1 MNKNNE
7 IKGFFFREFWR
18 YITNAWTV
26 LFIGVVISD
35 FLTQGKYHY
44 LMASFSIIYGAVLS
58 IFVGTKEF
66 SRWYD
71 LHEGQKHPGEI
82 FVVLWSIL
90 LFGMVVYSWIS
101 GSSYAIPSDI
111 ISVYIMVL
119 TVFAITQSSKTIY
132 RSKKDKC

>member
-1 MNKNNE
+1 MNKDNE
-7 IKGFFFREFWR
+7 TKGFFFREFWR

-26 LFIGVVISD
+26 LFIGVAISD
-35 FLTQGKYHY
+35 FVSKGQYHY
-44 LMASFSIIYGAVLS
+44 LMAPFSVIYGAVLS

-71 LHEGQKHPGEI
+71 LHEGRKHPGEI

-90 LFGMVVYSWIS
+90 LFVMVIYSWIFKVD
-101 GSSYAIPSDI
+101 YAIPSDI

-119 TVFAITQSSKTIY
+119 TVFAITQSSKTVY
-132 RSKKDKC
+132 KSKKRK